1 MPALE
6 AELLPLQLDGNLE
19 GPQPTR
25 RIDAKIGKVNF
36 FILRIRKEKFLSVA
50 SLY

>member
-1 MPALE
+1 LE
-6 AELLPLQLDGNLE
+6 GIFE

-36 FILRIRKEKFLSVA
+36 FIFRIRKEKILGVA
-50 SLY
+50 SLD